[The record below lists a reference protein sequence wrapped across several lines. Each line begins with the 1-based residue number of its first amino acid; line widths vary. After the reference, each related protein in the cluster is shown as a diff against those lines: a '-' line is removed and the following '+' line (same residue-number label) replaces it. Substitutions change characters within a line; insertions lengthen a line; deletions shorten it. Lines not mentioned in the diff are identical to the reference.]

1 MPNAVIYLCEEKF
14 EFIDRTADIG
24 VTAHSKDMLLC
35 KVD

>member
-1 MPNAVIYLCEEKF
+1 MPNAIIYLCEAKF

-24 VTAHSKDMLLC
+24 VTAYSKDMLLY